1 MDDDLLRERLA
12 SYAAHGEETAGAP
25 QPTVIRRRARRLYGR
40 RALMVTLVALVAL
53 AGVQAVRGVLVRELP
68 AVRPTPPA
76 PTPALTRGP
85 LPPSFVA
92 DSPRGL
98 VVVSTA
104 TGKVIR
110 VLAPPL
116 PADTSLGTLGRAYQ
130 PVVSGDRS
138 TVYYGGDCTGQRGA
152 VYRRPLAGGR
162 PTKVADGSGIAL
174 TGSADG
180 ARLAWVD
187 QRCVDQTQERVTV
200 RDLNGGTQRYWTI
213 PAGVSVGGLVLSP
226 DSGRLAILVA
236 RSGQPTVQLRTL
248 DLSRS
253 GSVLDGRVL
262 PPPDATCQF
271 TRVAYRPGF
280 GQLAV
285 VERCPAGAS
294 DRLRLLYLD
303 PASGAPQAPPLV
315 FQGRSTM
322 VGGLDFDRG
331 GTHLIYTLLEQ
342 DPPDVTWRYSGG
354 GSVRIGEGYRNPT
367 W

>member
-1 MDDDLLRERLA
+1 MGDDLLRERLA
-12 SYAAHGEETAGAP
+12 SYAAHGEEAAAP
-25 QPTVIRRRARRLYGR
+25 AEPTVIRRRARRLYGR
-40 RALMVTLVALVAL
+40 RALAVTAVALVAL
-53 AGVQAVRGVLVRELP
+53 VGAQAVRGVTVWELP
-68 AVRPTPPA
+68 AVRPVRPA
-76 PTPALTRGP
+76 PGSAPAGGP
-85 LPPSFVA
+85 LPSSFVA

-98 VVVSTA
+98 VVASTS
-104 TGKVIR
+104 TGEVIR
-110 VLAPPL
+110 VLAPRL
-116 PADTSLGTLGRAYQ
+116 PADTSLGTLGRPYQ

-138 TVYYGGDCTGQRGA
+138 RVYYGGDCTGQRGA

-187 QRCVDQTQERVTV
+187 QRCFNQTQERVTV
-200 RDLNGGTQRYWTI
+200 HDLNGGTQHHWPI
-213 PAGVSVGGLVLSP
+213 PAGMRVGGLALSP
-226 DSGRLAILVA
+226 DGSRLAMLVA
-236 RSGQPTVQLRTL
+236 RSGQHRAQLRTL

-253 GSVLDGRVL
+253 GSILDGRVL
-262 PPPDATCQF
+262 RSPDATCEF
-271 TRVAYRPGF
+271 TQAAYRPGF

-315 FQGRSTM
+315 FHGGATG
-322 VGGLDFDRG
+322 VGGLDFDRSG
-331 GTHLIYTLLEQ
+331 AHLIYLLVEQ
-342 DPPDVTWRYSGG
+342 NPPDFIWRDSDS
-354 GSVRIGEGYRNPT
+354 GSVRIGEGYRNPS

>member
-1 MDDDLLRERLA
+1 MGDDLLRERLA
-12 SYAAHGEETAGAP
+12 SYAAHGEEAAGP
-25 QPTVIRRRARRLYGR
+25 QEPTVIHRRARRLYGR
-40 RALMVTLVALVAL
+40 RALMVMLVALVAL

-68 AVRPTPPA
+68 AVRPVPPA
-76 PTPALTRGP
+76 PGPAPAGGP
-85 LPPSFVA
+85 LPSSFVA

-104 TGKVIR
+104 TGTVIR

-116 PADTSLGTLGRAYQ
+116 PADTSLGTLGRPYQ

-138 TVYYGGDCTGQRGA
+138 TVYYGGDCTGQRGV

-180 ARLAWVD
+180 TRLAWVD
-187 QRCVDQTQERVTV
+187 QRCLNQTPERVTV
-200 RDLNGGTQRYWTI
+200 LNLDDGTQHHWTI
-213 PAGVSVGGLVLSP
+213 PAGVSVGGLALSP
-226 DSGRLAILVA
+226 DGGRLAILVA
-236 RSGQPTVQLRTL
+236 PSGQPTLQLRTL
-248 DLSRS
+248 DLSRE

-262 PPPDATCQF
+262 PPPDTTCQF
-271 TRVAYRPGF
+271 TQAAYRPGF

-285 VERCPAGAS
+285 VERCPAGAH

-315 FQGRSTM
+315 LHGGATG
-322 VGGLDFDRG
+322 VGGLDFDRS
-331 GTHLIYTLLEQ
+331 GTHLIYLLVEQ
-342 DPPDVTWRYSGG
+342 DPPDFTWRYSDSR
-354 GSVRIGEGYRNPT
+354 SVRIGQGYRNPT